1 MASETL
7 PIKTLLDRL
16 GLEISEASRYLK
28 IKTTIVEMMKDR
40 GYTVSEEEEKSI
52 IKLANFIGF
61 LYKKKTDTDEES
73 LIDFFGELM
82 DDRIINI
89 ENPELIE
96 DFMTNYSRELIEK
109 MDADS
114 ISERIQKEF
123 KVSSKQTRLLN
134 DSVNGW
140 VGRRKENNSI
150 ENLVQIYK
158 KNVGDEEEL
167 LCVYYFYNSENTK
180 KETKRRIND
189 VIVDILNIQKKNK
202 KLKNILFVSESKLN
216 TMMVDDLRKYKE
228 KMNISIFLGDNLLF
242 NCTKHFLVPKHVL
255 LSDEQRT
262 EFLNQTK
269 EKNFTGR
276 LPKIFE
282 TDPIS
287 RYFGAVPGQIF
298 KIQRESLQDDL
309 MVRFSDFYRVVVSEV
324 KK

>member
-1 MASETL
+1 MANETL

-16 GLEISEASRYLK
+16 GLEISETSRYLK
-28 IKTTIVEMMKDR
+28 IKTTILEMMSDR
-40 GYTVSEEEEKSI
+40 GFNVPQEEEASI
-52 IKLANFIGF
+52 KKLSSFITY
-61 LYKKKTDTDEES
+61 LYQKKIDVDEEA
-73 LIDFFGELM
+73 LIELLNELI
-82 DDRIINI
+82 DDRILNI
-89 ENPELIE
+89 ENPDVIE
-96 DFMTNYSRELIEK
+96 DFITNYSKELVEK
-109 MDADS
+109 MDVDS
-114 ISERIQKEF
+114 ISEKIQEEF

-134 DSVNGW
+134 DSVNSW
-140 VGRRKENNSI
+140 VGRRKDVNSI

-158 KNVGDEEEL
+158 KKSGEEEEL
-167 LCVYYFYNSENTK
+167 ICVYYFYNSENTK

-189 VIVDILNIQKKNK
+189 VLVDLLNIQKKNK
-202 KLKNILFVSESKLN
+202 KLKNILFISESKLN
-216 TMMVDDLRKYKE
+216 TMMVDDLKKYKE

-242 NCTKHFLVPKHVL
+242 NCTKHFLVPKHIL

-276 LPKIFE
+276 LPKIFD

-298 KIQRESLQDDL
+298 KIEREALQDDL
-309 MVRFSDFYRVVVSEV
+309 MVRFSDFYRVVVSEA